1 MIPKGFIVLEKS
13 QRSETTGDFQALH
26 FNAIVESES
35 TGKAM
40 PGFYADT
47 QP

>member
-1 MIPKGFIVLEKS
+1 MIPKGFIVLEKN
-13 QRSETTGDFQALH
+13 QRSETTGDFRSITP

-40 PGFYADT
+40 LGFYD
-47 QP
+47 